1 MYREITI
8 GSKKVPLLANG
19 ATPFWY
25 KQIFHKD
32 IIAEVNAAKDQ
43 VAALSE
49 AGPELAFIMAKQAE
63 CEKFEDMRKFGLEQY
78 YEWLQGFEA
87 LDLPM
92 ALDQIMDLYMGNQ
105 KTTAEPK
112 KKETEE

>member
-25 KQIFHKD
+25 KQIFKKD
-32 IIAEVNAAKDQ
+32 IIAQVSGAKEEEQIEVIT
-43 VAALSE
+43 S

-63 CEKFEDMRKFGLEQY
+63 CKAFADMKKYGIENY
-78 YEWLQGFEA
+78 YEWLQDFEA

-92 ALDQIMDLYMGNQ
+92 AMDKVMEIYMGNQ
-105 KTTAEPK
+105 IQSVEPK
-112 KKETEE
+112 KKEA